1 MSVIL
6 VREIAAVAA
15 AVGLA
20 VMLAPPR
27 LVARVGVPDGPRRL
41 AGLAVLLAAWVTMA
55 ASLAPSGVTNRL
67 GTPVGAGMA
76 IVGVVVALAVVV
88 LLARLVARR
97 PWVWFLLLGI
107 ALPVRIP
114 VSLGGADANLLL
126 PLYAVIVLGLGV
138 WGWLARHDTGAAGE
152 RGSLRWRST
161 PLDLPLL
168 LFVGFTLISLLWTS
182 DVSESAVKITFFWI
196 PFTLLYVVAAALW
209 RNGRALR
216 VLALTTMAM
225 AVPVSLLA
233 LGEYASRQV
242 LWNHRLEQAN
252 VYSRFFR
259 VNAIFY
265 DPNILGRY
273 LALALVITVAVAWI
287 HRASTRALILCGGA
301 AAIYSAALIV
311 TFSRS
316 SALMLMV
323 GLLIL
328 SLRMFGMRRT
338 LAVAGCMAVVGAAG
352 AILASGQVRS
362 ALTSSARLQ
371 KVSEGRFELVS
382 GGVDLWKEHPVA
394 GGGLGSFAT
403 DYSALLSRGELRRTR
418 VVISHNAPVTVL
430 SEEGLVG
437 FALFAWLVVM
447 AFVVGTRA
455 ARSEEASG
463 IPGAAMLAILT
474 GIVVHSLLYSALFE
488 DPYTWVLAAGLVVL
502 AANAPPR
509 EGAAGIPDSGTT
521 T

>member
-1 MSVIL
+1 MSAIL
-6 VREIAAVAA
+6 MREIAAVTG

-20 VMLAPPR
+20 VMLAPTCIVAPTR
-27 LVARVGVPDGPRRL
+27 LPDGPRRVV
-41 AGLAVLLAAWVTMA
+41 GLVVLLAAWVTMA

-76 IVGVVVALAVVV
+76 IVGVLVALAAIL

-97 PWVWFLLLGI
+97 PSVWFLLLGI

-114 VSLGGADANLLL
+114 ISLGGDDANLLL
-126 PLYAVIVLGLGV
+126 PLYAVILLGLAA
-138 WGWLARHDTGAAGE
+138 WGWLALRGAG
-152 RGSLRWRST
+152 GSGVRASPRWRAT

-168 LFVGFTLISLLWTS
+168 LFVGFTLFSLLWTS
-182 DVSESAVKITFFWI
+182 DISEATVKITFFWI

-216 VLALTTMAM
+216 VLALTTMIM

-273 LALALVITVAVAWI
+273 LALALLITVAVAWL
-287 HRASTRALILCGGA
+287 HRASTRALILCGAA
-301 AAIYSAALIV
+301 AAIYSAAMIV

-316 SALMLMV
+316 SALMLLV

-328 SLRMFGMRRT
+328 SLRIFGMRRT
-338 LAVAGCMAVVGAAG
+338 LVVAACMAVIGTGG

-362 ALTSSARLQ
+362 ALTSGARLD
-371 KVSEGRFELVS
+371 KVSEGRFGLVT
-382 GGVDLWKEHPVA
+382 GGVDLWRKHPVV

-403 DYSALLSRGELRRTR
+403 DYSALLSQGELTRTR

-430 SEEGLVG
+430 TEEGLVG
-437 FALFAWLVVM
+437 FALFAWLAVM
-447 AFVVGTRA
+447 ALVVGTRA
-455 ARSEEASG
+455 TRGEDAAG
-463 IPGAAMLAILT
+463 VPGAAMLGILA
-474 GIVVHSLLYSALFE
+474 GIMIHSLLYSALFE
-488 DPYTWVLAAGLVVL
+488 DPYAWVLAAGLVVL
-502 AANAPPR
+502 SAGSPPR
-509 EGAAGIPDSGTT
+509 GDTAGTT
-521 T
+521 DGQVTA